1 VRLSVYIPKE
11 IEGKLEEA
19 AQESGMSITKLI
31 QEMVREKLGSR
42 QRSFSRRFLALAGS
56 WEDDRNRE
64 EILRDLRAARVGTQR
79 ATLR

>member
-1 VRLSVYIPKE
+1 
-11 IEGKLEEA
+11 
-19 AQESGMSITKLI
+19 
-31 QEMVREKLGSR
+31 VRETLGSR

-56 WEDDRNRE
+56 WEDDRNSE